1 MKENHVVIVLALSI
15 MLLLVFFNGFVTL
28 LVLLPYL
35 DFPMLNV
42 VFEEGY
48 NMDDYDGATILNC
61 LHGGGCPEGVTYVND
76 DTGETEQREIIPKK
90 YEPVQDFSPES
101 TGFDGLYVASAEDEL
116 VLTSV
121 FTDQP
126 DLPSFSLWS
135 VGSNGSL
142 NLNELVSK
150 ASLFVVFVLVA
161 LSALLLFLLRKKL
174 KKSR

>member
-1 MKENHVVIVLALSI
+1 MVLAVSI
-15 MLLLVFFNGFVTL
+15 MVLFVFFNGFVTL

-42 VFEEGY
+42 VFDEGLDY
-48 NMDDYDGATILNC
+48 SDYDGATILNC

-76 DTGETEQREIIPKK
+76 DTGETEQREVIPSKS
-90 YEPVQDFSPES
+90 EPVQDFSPET
-101 TGFDGLYVASAEDEL
+101 TGFDGLYVYSAEDEL

-150 ASLFVVFVLVA
+150 ASIFVVFVIVA
-161 LSALLLFLLRKKL
+161 LSALLIFILKKKF